1 MKSYVLSLVLVM
13 GAQTCVQT
21 MMMHVKTLQTIMM
34 HVKIVQTMMNVRIV
48 QTMMMHVKIVQTMMM
63 HVEIVQTMMMHWLAQ
78 QRQAAKQRADLHL
91 FGTNSTS
98 RQ

>member
-1 MKSYVLSLVLVM
+1 
-13 GAQTCVQT
+13 
-21 MMMHVKTLQTIMM
+21 MHVKTVQTMIM
-34 HVKIVQTMMNVRIV
+34 HVKIV

-63 HVEIVQTMMMHWLAQ
+63 NVKIVQTIMLHCMAQ
-78 QRQAAKQRADLHL
+78 QRQAAKQRADLHP